1 MIEFQLFKP
10 YIVGPAMVLAM
21 AAGVLTAILPSG
33 GEGPGVGGKEPP
45 PAEAVAKLEAMPR
58 HPTAVSIN
66 EPVAVRRGAERTYA
80 AQGDGES
87 VVAFYSGQLHAQ
99 GWRAEGPMTVEYSD
113 AHLDGTLA
121 KMHKQTFVTSDA
133 KVTVIAVES
142 EKDPRDKE
150 PKEKEPKQKDP
161 KQGNVRLS
169 LVVEPF

>member
-1 MIEFQLFKP
+1 MVEFQLLRP
-10 YIVGPAMVLAM
+10 YIVGPAVILAM
-21 AAGVLTAILPSG
+21 AAGVLTATLLSG

-45 PAEAVAKLEAMPR
+45 PAEVVAKLEAMPR

-66 EPVAVRRGAERTYA
+66 EPVAVGRGAERTYA

-99 GWRAEGPMTVEYSD
+99 GWRAEGPVTVEYSD
-113 AHLDGTLA
+113 AHLDGTVA
-121 KMHKQTFVTSDA
+121 KMHKQTFLTNDA
-133 KVTVIAVES
+133 KVTVTAVES
-142 EKDPRDKE
+142 EKDPRQKD

-169 LVVEPF
+169 LMIEPF